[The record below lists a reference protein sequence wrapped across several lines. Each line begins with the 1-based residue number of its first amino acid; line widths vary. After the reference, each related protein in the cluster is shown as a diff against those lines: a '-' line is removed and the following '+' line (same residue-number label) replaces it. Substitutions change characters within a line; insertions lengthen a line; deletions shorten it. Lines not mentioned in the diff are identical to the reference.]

1 MFNWLK
7 LRVNSIYI
15 LVYILGGEKMNE
27 IVNIVSTVGFP
38 IAMCGAIGY
47 VLVFIIKKMLSQI
60 DVFAASLDKFNN
72 TLIVMDKR
80 LEHIENKLNK

>member
-1 MFNWLK
+1 M
-7 LRVNSIYI
+7 YI

-47 VLVFIIKKMLSQI
+47 VLLFVIKKMLTQI

>member
-1 MFNWLK
+1 MEEVLNA
-7 LRVNSIYI
+7 I
-15 LVYILGGEKMNE
+15 
-27 IVNIVSTVGFP
+27 STVGFP

-47 VLVFIIKKMLSQI
+47 VLLFVIKKMLTQI
-60 DVFAASLDKFNN
+60 DAFGSSLDKFNN

>member
-1 MFNWLK
+1 MMEEVLNA
-7 LRVNSIYI
+7 I
-15 LVYILGGEKMNE
+15 
-27 IVNIVSTVGFP
+27 STVGFP

-47 VLVFIIKKMLSQI
+47 VLLFVIKKILTQI

-80 LEHIENKLNK
+80 LEQIENKINK